1 MRHLKIIIGWQPKI
15 KTLSNMDKNKKLD
28 AEKVM
33 RELMERLSETPLS
46 EEQQKMFSEIIES
59 NLNKTEPAVSH
70 QLVIYREH
78 FFDSFSSRPRP
89 LHGQIIS
96 PDVTRSTHEVDNI
109 EELLSA
115 IPSFQLTASYVGSIE
130 SYLWALSSQAF
141 LYFLPAFMYHSLASC
156 YSIYLFVAE
165 LVEDLTLPLYEPVV
179 ESLHKYARIE
189 LMRKQQ
195 LDWRLT
201 MFHDR
206 FDNVTD
212 EEGKAIY
219 LFLAALRETHG
230 EDFFEGIEVAIDRY
244 WGRFESL

>member
-1 MRHLKIIIGWQPKI
+1 MNK
-15 KTLSNMDKNKKLD
+15 DKKPD
-28 AEKVM
+28 TEKVM
-33 RELMERLSETPLS
+33 QELREKLGETSLS

-70 QLVIYREH
+70 QLVICREQ
-78 FFDSFSSRPRP
+78 FFESFAARPRP
-89 LHGQIIS
+89 LHGQIIRA
-96 PDVTRSTHEVDNI
+96 DVNHSTHDVGGI

-115 IPSFQLTASYVGSIE
+115 KPSFQLTAADVGSIE
-130 SYLWALSSQAF
+130 SYLWALSSEAF
-141 LYFLPAFMYHSLASC
+141 LYFLPAFMYHSLVSC
-156 YSIYLFVAE
+156 DSINLFVAE

-179 ESLHKYARIE
+179 ASLHKYARIE

-219 LFLAALRETHG
+219 LFLAALQETHG
-230 EDFFEGIEVAIDRY
+230 GDYFPFDEIKVVIDRY
-244 WGRFESL
+244 WVRFQDL